1 MFILTKIAD
10 LVQIVPEDFNKDAP
24 QAIEDNI
31 NAKYAN
37 KVIQKI
43 GLCICLYDLLSS
55 SEGLIGHGNGLV
67 NVNVEFR
74 LIVFRPFK
82 HEVIIGRISSANT
95 EGIRVRLPFFEGIFV
110 PKQALPEGTEYSAD
124 QIYEW
129 RTEDNTLFFD
139 THEPVRLRI
148 EDEVW
153 KDQNPVGPR
162 EKEEPSNNL
171 TIPSGSGKKKNS
183 PYSLIGSMEDP
194 GFGVIQW
201 WDGEEEEEE
210 EGEGEE
216 GAVEGEEGAE

>member
-10 LVQIVPEDFNKDAP
+10 LVQIVPEDFNKDAA

-55 SEGLIGHGNGLV
+55 SEGLIGHGTGLV

-82 HEVIIGRISSANT
+82 HEVIIGRISSAST
-95 EGIRVRLPFFEGIFV
+95 DGIRVRLPFFDEIFV
-110 PKQALPEGTEYSAD
+110 PRQSLPEGSEFSSE

-139 THEPVRLRI
+139 THETVRLRI
-148 EDEVW
+148 QDEVW
-153 KDQNPVGPR
+153 KDQSPVGPR
-162 EKEEPSNNL
+162 EKDEPSNSL
-171 TIPSGSGKKKNS
+171 SIPVGSGKTKNS
-183 PYSLIGSMEDP
+183 PYSLIGSMDDAGMGP
-194 GFGVIQW
+194 IIW
-201 WDGEEEEEE
+201 WDGEEAEEEE
-210 EGEGEE
+210 E
-216 GAVEGEEGAE
+216 AMAE